1 MGIIAVISNTQT
13 SFPVEIISQGGT
25 LTTISL
31 IVTLSIAFLISDSKY
46 SNEWTSDM
54 LGVCTNPFLIT
65 FAAIVVFKIFLII

>member
-25 LTTISL
+25 LATISL
-31 IVTLSIAFLISDSKY
+31 IATLSIAFFISDSKY
-46 SNEWTSDM
+46 SNEWTSDI

-65 FAAIVVFKIFLII
+65 FAAIVAFKIFLII

>member
-25 LTTISL
+25 LSTISL

-54 LGVCTNPFLIT
+54 LRACTNPFLIT
-65 FAAIVVFKIFLII
+65 FAAIVAFKIFLII